1 MAAGWAYDR
10 DAVAHHSPVDAYL
23 LTLPPAQREALQ
35 RVREA
40 VARVAPDAL
49 ETISY
54 GMPAF
59 KLNGR
64 FLVSFAGWKAHCS
77 IYPLTDT
84 FLEAHADE
92 LKGYQRTKGS
102 LHFTPAAPLPEAL
115 VEGLVL
121 ARRADLEAGGA

>member
-1 MAAGWAYDR
+1 MIVI
-10 DAVAHHSPVDAYL
+10 VADDSPVDAYL
-23 LTLPPAQREALQ
+23 ASLPSAQRDTLQ
-35 RVREA
+35 RVREQ
-40 VARVAPDAL
+40 VARVAPDAE

-84 FLEAHADE
+84 FAAAHADE
-92 LKGYQRTKGS
+92 LKGYRRTKGS
-102 LHFTPAAPLPEAL
+102 LHFTPEAPLSESL
-115 VEGLVL
+115 VRGLVL
-121 ARRADLEAGGA
+121 ARRGDLDAGEG

>member
-1 MAAGWAYDR
+1 MIGPAM
-10 DAVAHHSPVDAYL
+10 AHHSPVDAYL
-23 LTLPPAQREALQ
+23 ASLPPAQRDALQ

-40 VARVAPDAL
+40 VARVAPDAVQ
-49 ETISY
+49 TISY

-84 FLEAHADE
+84 FLKAHEHE
-92 LKGYQRTKGS
+92 LKGYRRTKGS
-102 LHFTPAAPLPEAL
+102 LHFTPEAPLPEAL
-115 VEGLVL
+115 LERLVL
-121 ARRADLEAGGA
+121 ARRADLEGGGS